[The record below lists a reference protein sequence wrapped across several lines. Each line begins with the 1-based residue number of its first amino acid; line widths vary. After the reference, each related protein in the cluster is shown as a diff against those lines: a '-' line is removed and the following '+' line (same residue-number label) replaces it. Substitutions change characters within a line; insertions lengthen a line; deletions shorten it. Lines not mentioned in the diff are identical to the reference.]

1 MKTLTSASRLH
12 KHVCVLAYLGCV
24 CVPAYAETHAYTQTT
39 YAGKSETAR
48 SHAWDLS
55 ICEVEAGGSRGHS

>member
-1 MKTLTSASRLH
+1 METLTSASRLH
-12 KHVCVLAYLGCV
+12 KHVCVLAY
-24 CVPAYAETHAYTQTT
+24 AETHAYTQRT

-55 ICEVEAGGSRGHS
+55 ICTQMIDPPSD